1 MATKENSAVLGI
13 LKSHLNS
20 AKEGC
25 VVSKWI
31 DGLDDETKEAF
42 ALIKEK
48 NSLVSLNAMYQD
60 LYETQDLP
68 FGLTSFRTHFRG
80 SCTCLKTY

>member
-1 MATKENSAVLGI
+1 MATKENSAVLEV
-13 LKSHLNS
+13 LNNHLNS

-25 VVSKWI
+25 VVGKWI
-31 DGLDDETKEAF
+31 DDLDAETQTAF
-42 ALIKEK
+42 SLIKEK
-48 NSLVSLNAMYQD
+48 NLLVSLTAMYQD
-60 LYETQDLP
+60 LDETQDLP